1 MFNSIDERFELQKLT
16 WFDGREITL
25 MTKDWWEA
33 RGFEFEPVLGGS
45 LLL

>member
-1 MFNSIDERFELQKLT
+1 MFKCIDERFELQKLT
-16 WFDGREITL
+16 WFDGRETTR

-33 RGFEFEPVLGGS
+33 EGLNFEPVLGGS